1 LKKPSIT
8 LDFKINLSVKEGPE
22 HYQLVFK
29 ILCMTYFLTVLQAQ
43 TLEKFSAYDQIV
55 IKNLKK
61 RKDALQTKSTGML
74 I

>member
-1 LKKPSIT
+1 
-8 LDFKINLSVKEGPE
+8 
-22 HYQLVFK
+22 
-29 ILCMTYFLTVLQAQ
+29 MTYFLTVLQAQ